1 MDTLQRARPPLPPA
15 GAHAD
20 RRKALALLAATSAIG
35 GAGLAAGGTAGA
47 LVGAQ
52 LAGSRAAAGLPLG
65 LVVLGSAGSA
75 LLISRQTSGVGR
87 GWSLAT
93 GYLMGTAGALLV
105 VVATIASSLTLLLT
119 GSLLL
124 GGANASIFLT
134 RYAAA
139 EIGDEDAEGR
149 ALGLILFSTAIGAVA
164 SPLLLGPSGEIAQA
178 VGLPRLSGLF
188 VVATVTF
195 GLAALTL
202 GRATQRPATRGV
214 AALLRAEAVAPPAW
228 SQFLTGTRAPPA
240 SLGLAV
246 LVTANFVMVA
256 FMAVAPIQLTGHG
269 ESLATVGAVISLHVT
284 AMFGPSP
291 LSGRLRRPH
300 RAGRRRCRG
309 LPADP
314 CRGTWRGG
322 GRSGRCARDRAR
334 TRRPGRWMELR
345 RRRRQHPDRAF
356 GAGSS
361 PRPPR
366 GHRRGRDGSR
376 CRRRRSGGRR
386 DHRIRRLHDTVP
398 RRGRR
403 RGMCP
408 RRRKRIPLQIESPRN
423 HRPSEPGRPSRAST
437 IQPKAARPVPP
448 RQAASR
454 HRARD
459 ASARCHM
466 RATRRQR

>member
-1 MDTLQRARPPLPPA
+1 MDTLQRARPRLPPA
-15 GAHAD
+15 GAHTD

-52 LAGSRAAAGLPLG
+52 LAGTRAAAGLPLG

-75 LLISRQTSGVGR
+75 LLISRQASGVGR

-105 VVATIASSLTLLLT
+105 VVATIASSLTLLLA

-139 EIGDEDAEGR
+139 EIGEEDAEGR
-149 ALGLILFSTAIGAVA
+149 ALGVILFSTAIGAVA

-202 GRATQRPATRGV
+202 GRAAQRPATRGV
-214 AALLRAEAVAPPAW
+214 AAMLRAEAVAPPAW
-228 SQFLTGTRAPPA
+228 SQLLAGTHAPPA
-240 SLGLAV
+240 SVGLAV

-256 FMAVAPIQLTGHG
+256 FMAVAPVQLTGHG

-291 LSGRLRRPH
+291 LSGRLADRIGPVAVAAAGCLLILVAGLGGAAVDQEDV
-300 RAGRRRCRG
+300 RAIALVLVVLGVGWNFAVVGGSTLIARSAPATLRVHIEGIGEAAMGVAAAAAAPAAGVIVAVGGFTTLSLAGAAVAACALIRG
-309 LPADP
+309 
-314 CRGTWRGG
+314 
-322 GRSGRCARDRAR
+322 S
-334 TRRPGRWMELR
+334 
-345 RRRRQHPDRAF
+345 
-356 GAGSS
+356 
-361 PRPPR
+361 
-366 GHRRGRDGSR
+366 
-376 CRRRRSGGRR
+376 
-386 DHRIRRLHDTVP
+386 
-398 RRGRR
+398 
-403 RGMCP
+403 
-408 RRRKRIPLQIESPRN
+408 
-423 HRPSEPGRPSRAST
+423 
-437 IQPKAARPVPP
+437 
-448 RQAASR
+448 ASR
-454 HRARD
+454 SR
-459 ASARCHM
+459 
-466 RATRRQR
+466 